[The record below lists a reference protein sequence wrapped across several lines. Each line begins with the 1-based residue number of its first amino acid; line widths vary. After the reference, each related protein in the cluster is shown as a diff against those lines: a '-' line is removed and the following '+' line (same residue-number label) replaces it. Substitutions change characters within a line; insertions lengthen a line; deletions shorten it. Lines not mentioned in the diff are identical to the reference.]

1 MKREI
6 RKKNFLD
13 RTPLGHL
20 VFIMLHLGASGCKD
34 EFGSGDLEPI
44 IFPASEVSYYK
55 HVEPLL
61 QQQCAFAG
69 CHLGM
74 NAQMALDLSAPS
86 YHKLRNHR
94 PFLVEPG
101 NGSESFLVKKI
112 DGRFPPRM
120 PLNQPALTSNQIEGI
135 KTWINEGALNN

>member
-6 RKKNFLD
+6 RKKNSLD
-13 RTPLGHL
+13 RTLSAYL
-20 VFIMLHLGASGCKD
+20 VIIMLLLGASGCKD
-34 EFGSGDLEPI
+34 EFGAGDFEPI
-44 IFPASEVSYYK
+44 IFPASGVSYHK

-69 CHLGM
+69 CHFGM
-74 NAQMALDLSAPS
+74 NAQKGLDLSAPS

-94 PFLVEPG
+94 PSLVEPG

-120 PLNQPALTSNQIEGI
+120 PLNRPALTSNQIEGI